1 MKVGSE
7 AHPYDGAVLELVDK
21 HQDDLAHWIPAM
33 IAGYVEQRIGA
44 GESRESAWTS
54 AEAQREQL
62 FPGGTLAEG
71 QHVMNL
77 VADGKPVGVLWM
89 GRPLGGSE
97 DTWFV
102 FYVEIDEAHRG
113 QGLGR
118 QAMQAAEAWTRANGG
133 QRIALNVFG
142 PNAVARNLYDSL
154 GYQVMATSMFKDL

>member
-1 MKVGSE
+1 MTRASTV
-7 AHPYDGAVLELVDK
+7 HPYDVAMLELVDK
-21 HQDDLAHWIPAM
+21 QQDELTLWIPMM
-33 IAGYVEQRIGA
+33 IASYVEQRIGA

-62 FPGGTLAEG
+62 FPGGKVADG

-77 VADGKPVGVLWM
+77 VVDGEAVGVLWM

-102 FYVEIDEAHRG
+102 FYVEVDESHRG
-113 QGLGR
+113 RGLGR
-118 QAMQAAEAWTRANGG
+118 QAMEAAEAWTIAHGG

-142 PNAVARNLYDSL
+142 PNVVARSLYDSL
-154 GYQVMATSMFKDL
+154 GFQVMATSMFKDL